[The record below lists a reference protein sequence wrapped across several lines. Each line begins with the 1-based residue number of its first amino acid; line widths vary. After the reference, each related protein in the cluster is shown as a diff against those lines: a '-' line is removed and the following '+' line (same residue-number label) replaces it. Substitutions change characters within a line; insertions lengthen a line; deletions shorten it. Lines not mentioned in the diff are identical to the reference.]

1 MCAQPVKANADRVCQ
16 EVEALECL
24 ARLYQEGLPPP
35 LQDGPEARASEPGR
49 GPTTLAPRR
58 GPGLSAL
65 RDSRSLPGSRKREAV
80 VGAVLEAFLAHF
92 RYLAEF
98 LCMGSGRKT
107 EQTLRAT
114 DFVPSWQPAEDHP
127 LRKQWRRACRLL
139 APLSPDGAS
148 PKGPW
153 PVRKMRN
160 DLVAELKHFCQL
172 LPSGRRPWFEGIG
185 GLPRY
190 L

>member
-35 LQDGPEARASEPGR
+35 LQDGQEARASGPGR
-49 GPTTLAPRR
+49 RPTALAPRR
-58 GPGLSAL
+58 GPGLGGL
-65 RDSRSLPGSRKREAV
+65 KDTRSLPASRKQQTV
-80 VGAVLEAFLAHF
+80 VRAVLEAFLAHF

-98 LCMGSGRKT
+98 LCMGSARKA

-114 DFVPSWQPAEDHP
+114 DFVPSWKPAEDHP
-127 LRKQWRRACRLL
+127 LRKQWRRARQRL
-139 APLSPDGAS
+139 APVSPESGRF
-148 PKGPW
+148 KGPW
-153 PVRKMRN
+153 SVRKMRN
-160 DLVAELKHFCQL
+160 DLVAELKHFCYR
-172 LPSGRRPWFEGIG
+172 LPAEKRGWFAGIG

>member
-1 MCAQPVKANADRVCQ
+1 MCARPVKANADRMCQ
-16 EVEALECL
+16 EVEAVETL

-35 LQDGPEARASEPGR
+35 LQDGRGPHASGLGR
-49 GPTTLAPRR
+49 GPTALAPRR

-65 RDSRSLPGSRKREAV
+65 KDSRSLSLSRKREAV
-80 VGAVLEAFLAHF
+80 VRAILVAFLTHF

-139 APLSPDGAS
+139 APVSPDGARS
-148 PKGPW
+148 KGPW

-160 DLVAELKHFCQL
+160 DLVAELKHFCHR
-172 LPSGRRPWFEGIG
+172 LPSGRRRWFEGIG